1 VLTST
6 DGLRLPLVS
15 LFFIVAPQNVLFD
28 DHKNV
33 KLIDFG
39 FSVYAKDKKLK
50 MFCGT
55 PSYMAPEIVKRVEY
69 SKPVDVW
76 SLGVVLFACLN
87 GCFPFTGKTH
97 SDVYKKVRYFIA

>member
-1 VLTST
+1 M
-6 DGLRLPLVS
+6 
-15 LFFIVAPQNVLFD
+15 
-28 DHKNV
+28 NV

-55 PSYMAPEIVKRVEY
+55 PSYMAPEIVKRAEY
-69 SKPVDVW
+69 KGKPVDVW

-87 GCFPFTGKTH
+87 GCFPFSGKTYP
-97 SDVYKKVRYFIA
+97 DLYKKVRHLVA